1 MMKKLYLDMNIYN
14 RPFDDQSQVRIKLET
29 IAINAILKMIKDG
42 KFKLLWSFM
51 LEFENSLNPYDDVRM
66 EIEMTSKLASEYV
79 NMSDEILEAAKE
91 MESVGV
97 KPRDAIHLACAVKAK
112 TDWFLTCDD
121 KLIKKGRLIKEGVII
136 INPVDFV
143 RSEVR

>member
-1 MMKKLYLDMNIYN
+1 MKILYLDMNIYN

-29 IAINAILKMIKDG
+29 IAINAILKTIKDG

-79 NMSDEILEAAKE
+79 NMSDEILEAAKK

-97 KPRDAIHLACAVKAK
+97 KPRDAIHLACAIKAR
-112 TDWFLTCDD
+112 T
-121 KLIKKGRLIKEGVII
+121 
-136 INPVDFV
+136 
-143 RSEVR
+143 

>member
-1 MMKKLYLDMNIYN
+1 MKRLYLDMNIYN

-29 IAINAILKMIKDG
+29 IAINAVLKTINDG
-42 KFKLLWSFM
+42 RFKLLWSFM

-66 EIEMTSKLASEYV
+66 EVEMVSKLAAEYV
-79 NMSDEILEAAKE
+79 NMSTEILKSAKE
-91 MESVGV
+91 MEAAGV
-97 KPRDAIHLACAVKAK
+97 KPRDAIHLACAANGKA
-112 TDWFLTCDD
+112 DWFLTCDD
-121 KLIKKGRLIKEGVII
+121 KLIKKGRLIKESFTI